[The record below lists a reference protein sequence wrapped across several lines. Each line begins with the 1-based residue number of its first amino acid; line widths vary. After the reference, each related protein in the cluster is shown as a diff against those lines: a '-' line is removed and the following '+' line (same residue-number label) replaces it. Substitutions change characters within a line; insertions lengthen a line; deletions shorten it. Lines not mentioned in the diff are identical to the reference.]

1 MKAKA
6 LKALIGKIPDDAE
19 VKFESNLV
27 YIDYCDV
34 EEYPE
39 KYLNGYPP
47 FWYLKP
53 TVEEKKERSEE
64 DGIS

>member
-6 LKALIGKIPDDAE
+6 LKALIGKIPDDA
-19 VKFESNLV
+19 
-27 YIDYCDV
+27 
-34 EEYPE
+34 EYPE